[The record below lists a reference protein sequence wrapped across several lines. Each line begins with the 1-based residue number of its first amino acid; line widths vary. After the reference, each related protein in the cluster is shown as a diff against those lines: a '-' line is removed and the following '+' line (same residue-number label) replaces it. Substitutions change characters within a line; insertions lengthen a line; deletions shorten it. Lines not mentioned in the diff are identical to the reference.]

1 VALIGQTASGETPLT
16 EQDLQG
22 LKHPFVKT
30 REQLSVVEA
39 QNILNGKEWAL
50 ASKTSRIP
58 GMLSVEYLQELH
70 RRMLGDVWEWA
81 GEIRPTQLQNAFA
94 SSVSDIRPH
103 LSMLYQDAV
112 EYWLKDQRMS
122 SDELAVRLHHRVVKI
137 HPFRN
142 GNGRHS
148 RLLAD
153 VLLEKHFG
161 LQPFSWGGN
170 AQLGN
175 SDPNRQSYLDALRAA
190 DKGDYSSL
198 IKLCRAG

>member
-1 VALIGQTASGETPLT
+1 MALIGETTSGETPLT

-22 LKHPFVKT
+22 LKLPFVKT

-50 ASKTSRIP
+50 ASSTSRVP
-58 GMLSVEYLQELH
+58 GMLSVEYVQELH

-112 EYWLKDQRMS
+112 EYWLKDERMPC
-122 SDELAVRLHHRVVKI
+122 DELAVRLHHRVVKI

-153 VLLEKHFG
+153 VLLEKHFE
-161 LQPFSWGGN
+161 LRPFSWGGN

-175 SDPNRQSYLDALRAA
+175 SDPNRQSYLAALRAA
-190 DKGDYSSL
+190 DKGDYGAL
-198 IKLCRAG
+198 INLCRAG